1 MDSQQQQ
8 TQQGV
13 NSNLQQ
19 VNIQKGRD
27 PLGVM
32 KTKPSQND
40 QFVINKNTNNVIL
53 SGDRSSNQRRI
64 ISFNSA
70 RSSEA
75 PQNQFQQNL
84 QQNQQQSQES
94 LIRRES
100 PPQQTN
106 KQNSHKDNFSPIKK
120 NPDPAIAIF
129 SNYSTQNP
137 FKEHDKFDDINK
149 NRQSTQN
156 QNNNNSS
163 NSSSQNIS
171 NDWIDIRKDNQSQ
184 TFEKGQVKVVNLK
197 GKDPHIIAQEQEI
210 MFNSLKNMKVDR
222 DFILKGEELKAFSE
236 TFLKFGQYM
245 VEGKLILTNYKLI
258 FVPNDEG
265 RLFQFIDR
273 KDFQLIPLGF
283 IHKLERS
290 VEKKGLQYSYIDI
303 TCKDGRN
310 YRFRY
315 QPECQNQSF
324 EMQIKIHA
332 TAFPEDVRRLFSYSY
347 SIYDRQLEDQFQG
360 WQLLDIKAE
369 FERQGVII
377 QPVEFDK
384 SQTDKDYASSPFK
397 YMDNSTGGVCSTY
410 PPLIVVPSKLSNDDV
425 IKCSKFRSRERLPAL
440 SFAFKRRPNSSY
452 TTLWRCAQ
460 CKPGIN
466 SNRSIEDETFIK
478 VIGCLEKNSNIPKVV
493 KIYDARPYLN
503 AVGQQ
508 ITGKGY
514 EQKQYYRNGD
524 IEFLDIHNIHKV
536 RESYKK
542 MAAAAYAG
550 TNEFLKEVDKSDW
563 FIHISTI
570 MEGTRKVVSSLT
582 DEVNVVIHCSDG
594 WDRTSQL
601 ICLAQMCI
609 DPYFRTIEG
618 FEVLIEKDWVQFGHQ
633 FCLRSGHASKN
644 CNDDQRAPIFIQFL
658 DCVYQLTLQYP
669 LSFEFNSKFLS
680 EIAHHYLSCRF
691 GTFLYNSYQEQV
703 AYNARSQTI
712 SLWSYLNSQRVT
724 FENPFYL
731 SVHDT
736 NLSIIFPDSHTRR
749 FSVWR
754 DHFMI
759 YQPGFCDAYKI
770 YTECNFSEDN
780 MYVLK
785 RSSQMRYEQFRE
797 ENKLLHKKI
806 EELEA
811 QLKALNHNEEEDKFL
826 NNNNNNK
833 NQEKQTTE
841 EILSNRKKTE
851 AKLNSNPL
859 MQANFGAKKNTSEAV
874 NEITEK
880 EIQQNENIENQNIL
894 IPQVS
899 DIQLT
904 EKQEEFVSNQELD
917 KAYIEELGQ
926 EKGEDFGSLNQ
937 DEIDRQSNLQSNSK
951 IVTDTD
957 KNEASQLDQQQQENI
972 LQEILEEE
980 EQLKHNQEDVNN
992 VITLDDD

>member
-8 TQQGV
+8 AQQGV

-19 VNIQKGRD
+19 VNIQKGKD

-70 RSSEA
+70 RNTEA
-75 PQNQFQQNL
+75 PQIQQQQNV
-84 QQNQQQSQES
+84 QQSQES

-100 PPQQTN
+100 PPQQDN
-106 KQNSHKDNFSPIKK
+106 RQSYHKDNFSPIKK
-120 NPDPAIAIF
+120 NQDPAIAIF
-129 SNYSTQNP
+129 SNYQTQNP
-137 FKEHDKFDDINK
+137 FKEQDKFDEFNK

-156 QNNNNSS
+156 NNNSNNNIS
-163 NSSSQNIS
+163 NNSSQNIS
-171 NDWIDIRKDNQSQ
+171 NDWIDIKKDSQSQ
-184 TFEKGQVKVVNLK
+184 AFEKGQVKVINLK
-197 GKDPHIIAQEQEI
+197 GKDPQTIAQEQEQ

-222 DFILKGEELKAFSE
+222 DFILKGEELKAYSE
-236 TFLKFGQYM
+236 TSLKFGQYM
-245 VEGKLILTNYKLI
+245 VEGKLVLTNYKLI
-258 FVPNDEG
+258 FVPNDEA

-273 KDFQLIPLGF
+273 KDQQLIPLGF

-303 TCKDGRN
+303 ICKDGRN
-310 YRFRY
+310 YKFRY

-332 TAFPEDVRRLFSYSY
+332 IAFPEDVRRLFSYSY

-397 YMDNSTGGVCSTY
+397 YMDNSTGGICSTY

-425 IKCSKFRSRERLPAL
+425 IRCSKFRSRERLPAL

-478 VIGCLEKNSNIPKVV
+478 VIGCLEKNSNVPKTV

-536 RESYKK
+536 RESYRK

-550 TNEFLKEVDKSDW
+550 SNEFLKEVDKSDW
-563 FIHISTI
+563 FLHISTI
-570 MEGTRKVVSSLT
+570 IEGTRKVVSSLIE
-582 DEVNVVIHCSDG
+582 EVNVVIHCSDG

-633 FCLRSGHASKN
+633 FCLRSGHGSKN
-644 CNDDQRAPIFIQFL
+644 FNDDQRAPIFIQFL
-658 DCVYQLTLQYP
+658 DCVYQLIQQYP

-680 EIAHHYLSCRF
+680 EIAYHYLSCRF

-749 FSVWR
+749 LSVWR

-797 ENKLLHKKI
+797 ENKLLHKRI
-806 EELEA
+806 EELET
-811 QLKALNHNEEEDKFL
+811 QLKALNHTEDEENIL
-826 NNNNNNK
+826 NNHK
-833 NQEKQTTE
+833 ILEKQTSE
-841 EILSNRKKTE
+841 EIQQNRKKTE

-859 MQANFGAKKNTSEAV
+859 MQANFGVKKNIPEAAHE
-874 NEITEK
+874 NIEK
-880 EIQQNENIENQNIL
+880 EIQQNENLADENTL
-894 IPQVS
+894 IPPVS
-899 DIQLT
+899 DIQLA
-904 EKQEEFVSNQELD
+904 EKQDEFVSNQELD

-951 IVTDTD
+951 IVTETD
-957 KNEASQLDQQQQENI
+957 KNEGSQLDQQQQENI

-980 EQLKHNQEDVNN
+980 QQNSNTEAVNN
-992 VITLDDD
+992 VISLDED

>member
-8 TQQGV
+8 AQQGA

-40 QFVINKNTNNVIL
+40 QFVINKNSNNVIL

-70 RSSEA
+70 RFSEA
-75 PQNQFQQNL
+75 PQNQL
-84 QQNQQQSQES
+84 QQNVEQKQQQSQES

-100 PPQQTN
+100 PPQQN
-106 KQNSHKDNFSPIKK
+106 NRQSYHKDNFSPIKK

-129 SNYSTQNP
+129 SNYQTSNP
-137 FKEHDKFDDINK
+137 FKDHDRFEDLNK

-156 QNNNNSS
+156 NNNTSNNSI
-163 NSSSQNIS
+163 QNIS
-171 NDWIDIRKDNQSQ
+171 NDWIDIKKDNQSLV
-184 TFEKGQVKVVNLK
+184 FEKGQVKVVNLK
-197 GKDPHIIAQEQEI
+197 GKDPQTIAQEQET

-222 DFILKGEELKAFSE
+222 DFILKGEELKAYSE
-236 TFLKFGQYM
+236 TSLKFGQYM

-290 VEKKGLQYSYIDI
+290 VEKKGLQYSYIEI
-303 TCKDGRN
+303 ICKDGRN
-310 YRFRY
+310 YKFRY

-384 SQTDKDYASSPFK
+384 NQTDKDYASSPFK
-397 YMDNSTGGVCSTY
+397 YIDNSTGGVCQTY

-478 VIGCLEKNSNIPKVV
+478 VVGCLEKNSNIPKLV

-536 RESYKK
+536 RESYRK

-550 TNEFLKEVDKSDW
+550 SNEFLKEVDKSDW
-563 FIHISTI
+563 FFHISTI
-570 MEGTRKVVSSLT
+570 MEGTRKVVNSLT
-582 DEVNVVIHCSDG
+582 EEVNVVIHCSDG

-609 DPYFRTIEG
+609 DPYFRTIKG

-644 CNDDQRAPIFIQFL
+644 YSDDQRAPIFIQFL
-658 DCVYQLTLQYP
+658 DCVYQLIQQYP

-712 SLWSYLNSQRVT
+712 SLWSYLNSQRIT

-736 NLSIIFPDSHTRR
+736 NLSIIYPDSHTRR
-749 FSVWR
+749 FQVWR

-806 EELEA
+806 LDLEA
-811 QLKALNHNEEEDKFL
+811 QLNALNHDEDEEKIIS
-826 NNNNNNK
+826 NNK
-833 NQEKQTTE
+833 NQEKQTSE
-841 EILSNRKKTE
+841 EIQQDRKKSQ

-859 MQANFGAKKNTSEAV
+859 MQANFCAKKNTPEAAHH
-874 NEITEK
+874 ESMEK
-880 EIQQNENIENQNIL
+880 EIKQNENIENQNIL
-894 IPQVS
+894 MPQVS
-899 DIQLT
+899 EIQFA
-904 EKQEEFVSNQELD
+904 EKQEEFASNQELD

-951 IVTDTD
+951 IATETD
-957 KNEASQLDQQQQENI
+957 KNEGSQFDQQQQENI
-972 LQEILEEE
+972 LQEILEG
-980 EQLKHNQEDVNN
+980 EQLNGNTENIDN